1 MELAEKIEKLKKF
14 VGHTPLLDVEYEY
27 NNQVGHVQCKAE
39 WMNPSRSIK
48 DRPALFMLEDAILS
62 GKLKSGQTICE
73 TTSGNMGLSLAWI
86 ANYLGF
92 EVVICMPKSMS
103 EERKKLLSM
112 YGAKLVLTDTFE
124 EAFLKA
130 EEFGRE
136 GAFLPLQFENSINT
150 LAHEC
155 STAKEIE
162 SQTQLLPAFV
172 SGVGTGGTLT
182 GVGAYL
188 KRKYKTKVF
197 ALEPYESKLLSK
209 HDLVGAHKIQGL
221 ADHIVPQN
229 YHSEIVDEIVS
240 VKSDD
245 AIAMAQKLSK
255 DLGLG
260 VGISSGANFLASVMT
275 GVDNTVTLLPDDN
288 KKYISTEL
296 STPVNSDLV
305 DEIRL
310 IDFSVIR

>member
-1 MELAEKIEKLKKF
+1 MELVEKIERLKKF
-14 VGHTPLLDVEYEY
+14 IGHTPLLDIEYKY
-27 NNQVGHVQCKAE
+27 DNQVRHVQCKAE
-39 WMNPSRSIK
+39 WLNPSGSIK

-62 GKLKSGQTICE
+62 GKLKSEQIICE

-92 EVVICMPKSMS
+92 KVVICMPKSMS
-103 EERKKLLSM
+103 DERKKLLSM

-124 EAFLKA
+124 EAFSKA
-130 EEFGRE
+130 EEFGRD
-136 GAFLPLQFENSINT
+136 GAFLPLQFENNINI

-162 SQTQLLPAFV
+162 SQTKLLPAFV

-182 GVGAYL
+182 GIGAYL

-197 ALEPYESKLLSK
+197 ALEPNESKLLSK
-209 HDLVGAHKIQGL
+209 HDIVGAHKIQGL

-245 AIAMAQKLSK
+245 AIAMAQKLARN
-255 DLGLG
+255 LGLG
-260 VGISSGANFLASVMT
+260 VGISSGANFFASVMT
-275 GVDNTVTLLPDDN
+275 GIDNTVTLLPDDN

-296 STPVNSDLV
+296 ATTMHSNLV

-310 IDFSVIR
+310 IDFSIIR